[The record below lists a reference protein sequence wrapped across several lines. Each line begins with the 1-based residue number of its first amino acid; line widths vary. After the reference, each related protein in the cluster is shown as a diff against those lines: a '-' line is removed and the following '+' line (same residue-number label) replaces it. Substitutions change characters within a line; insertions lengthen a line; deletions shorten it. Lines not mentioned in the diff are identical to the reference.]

1 MVFLIKNRRNIMS
14 RSQFTNEQMQLLRQ
28 NPYTHSVTRSR
39 LSFTKKFK
47 EIFHTEYQAGEFPR
61 QILID
66 HGYDPE
72 ILGDHRIYSIA
83 SRIQEQYKKHGEF
96 HEGHGSHR
104 LVKSYTS
111 SSDKLTSEKDE
122 LKQLRHEVDYLKQ
135 EVEFLKKISSI
146 RTTKK

>member
-1 MVFLIKNRRNIMS
+1 MS
-14 RSQFTNEQMQLLRQ
+14 RSQFTVEQMQLLRQ
-28 NPYTHSVTRSR
+28 NPYTHSVTRTR

-47 EIFHTEYQAGEFPR
+47 EIFHTEYQAGESPK

-66 HGYDPE
+66 HGYDTE
-72 ILGDHRIYSIA
+72 ILGESRIWNIS
-83 SRIQEQYKKHGEF
+83 SRIQDQYKKNGEF
-96 HEGHGSHR
+96 HEGHGPRR
-104 LVKSYTS
+104 LVKPNTS
-111 SSDKLTSEKDE
+111 AFNKPISEKEE

>member
-1 MVFLIKNRRNIMS
+1 MVFLIQIRRNIMS
-14 RSQFTNEQMQLLRQ
+14 RKQFTDEQMQLLRQ
-28 NPYTHSVTRSR
+28 NPYTHSVTRTR

-47 EIFHTEYQAGEFPR
+47 EIFHAEYQAGEFPR

-72 ILGDHRIYSIA
+72 LLGNRIGSIA
-83 SRIQEQYKKHGEF
+83 NRIQEQYKKHGGF
-96 HEGHGSHR
+96 HQGYASHR
-104 LVKSYTS
+104 LIKSNTS
-111 SSDKLTSEKDE
+111 TSDKPTSEKDE
-122 LKQLRHEVDYLKQ
+122 LMQLRHEVDYLKQ